1 MKEPIFIKNDEDPN
15 LKKENKS
22 NSFSLI
28 LHKIINFFPSLC
40 AGIISYIKQLFSKND
55 LKKEKAPI
63 NKKNNSEFIY
73 NYDIE
78 NQNYTFLDKNNA
90 NELDKIYNSSDSQ
103 TQLLANKQKLQQLES
118 QTYSN
123 RTMARMISCAELYSV
138 SMNVENEQ
146 IYKKFDEF
154 DNLNRKTKKEL
165 KCELILQIRCFQI
178 SLKSYLDKYK
188 KYDFPFDYN
197 EQLTL
202 DELERIKSKIN
213 SEDIKYYDAII
224 KLLKEDT
231 NIPSFEDELNELI
244 DDEEDN
250 GKKDPKLQLETDIPI
265 MRSVDKI
272 HKEIKEQYLRNP
284 NECIVKLDLDVPME
298 KNEELQNLVKKLDER
313 ENKKRKQKIINKSNR
328 SKSFDEF
335 IFKKRIIHKDE
346 MEKKRRKNSLKLK
359 KLTFIQKTI
368 NENLN
373 EENLN
378 IKFDNED
385 RYSVN
390 TQHSNDYN
398 HSSDEHLDCN
408 CCSSSDEEEI
418 EEANSD
424 EKFNNKKDL
433 TLEEEEEEDMK

>member
-1 MKEPIFIKNDEDPN
+1 MKEPISNKNDEDRN
-15 LKKENKS
+15 LKKENKP

-28 LHKIINFFPSLC
+28 LQKIINFFPSLY
-40 AGIISYIKQLFSKND
+40 ARITSYIKQLFSKND
-55 LKKEKAPI
+55 LKEEKAPI
-63 NKKNNSEFIY
+63 NKKNYSEFIY

-78 NQNYTFLDKNNA
+78 NQNYTNINN
-90 NELDKIYNSSDSQ
+90 NNSKELDKIYNSNDLQ
-103 TQLLANKQKLQQLES
+103 TQLLANKQRLRQLES

-123 RTMARMISCAELYSV
+123 RTMVRMISCAELYSV
-138 SMNVENEQ
+138 SMNVENDQ

-165 KCELILQIRCFQI
+165 KSELILQIRCFQI

-188 KYDFPFDYN
+188 KYDFPIDYN

-202 DELERIKSKIN
+202 DELENIKSKIN

-250 GKKDPKLQLETDIPI
+250 GKIDPKLQLETDIPI

-272 HKEIKEQYLRNP
+272 HKDIKQQYLRNP
-284 NECIVKLDLDVPME
+284 NECVVKLDLDIPME
-298 KNEELQNLVKKLDER
+298 KNEELQSLVKKLDER
-313 ENKKRKQKIINKSNR
+313 ESKKREQKIINKSNR

-335 IFKKRIIHKDE
+335 IFKKRIIHEDE
-346 MEKKRRKNSLKLK
+346 MEKKRRRNSLKLK
-359 KLTFIQKTI
+359 KLTFIQKTE

-373 EENLN
+373 DENLN
-378 IKFDNED
+378 KKFDNEEKNSD
-385 RYSVN
+385 N
-390 TQHSNDYN
+390 TEHSNDYN
-398 HSSDEHLDCN
+398 HSSDEHSDCN

-424 EKFNNKKDL
+424 EKFNNKKRFA
-433 TLEEEEEEDMK
+433 LEEEEEEDMK